1 MRCKSMFFCIVLIIC
16 SCYAGHGCKKK
27 ENIKSVEMIE
37 RIFGISE
44 GEYTIIE
51 EDNSLSEKEYGGGY
65 CVKIKV
71 EKEDVSSFIKKV
83 EEKYSVSQNGY
94 YGRDLGEGYTVYE
107 WMGSVRRTIDKV
119 DSVPKTCQIWIICCE
134 KSSGEYEVKL
144 EYYE

>member
-1 MRCKSMFFCIVLIIC
+1 MCKNK
-16 SCYAGHGCKKK
+16 GGKRGC
-27 ENIKSVEMIE
+27 V
-37 RIFGISE
+37 IF
-44 GEYTIIE
+44 Y
-51 EDNSLSEKEYGGGY
+51 
-65 CVKIKV
+65 
-71 EKEDVSSFIKKV
+71 KKV